1 VTQAGNSARF
11 FTDDD
16 FVWVEPALETAPTMP
31 TTLPAPMCPRR
42 RGETRTFAGDL
53 ARLRAG
59 IAAQAESVPPRVRA
73 LVAASVLVGLLALAL
88 VVTIRPT
95 GHSEEA
101 VPPKVVP
108 KSGSLPKQ
116 AAQGNASPAF
126 KTMRAGDRTAA
137 VADLQQALGALGLY
151 SQPFDGDFGDST
163 AAAVLAFQSAH
174 GLVADGVAG
183 PTTLQA
189 LVETLSADAKS
200 DAAVAQDGL
209 AAAVAAG
216 RLSNASAA
224 RYRSLLDASL
234 ERLRTAPPGRVP
246 TVALVFHDVASF
258 SADYDEPRALTLFS
272 MLKENVD
279 YLLKRAPPAQF
290 TDARAADGV
299 VYRFINGHGFQF
311 HPIANFARLN
321 RLAAKGRQNAVK
333 RLAAALVARGNP
345 SGKGLLWEY
354 YFPFG
359 GPTRWTSGF
368 AQAIG
373 AQALAR
379 SAALLHDDKLAEAAR
394 AAYRGISRGL
404 WLERGGGLWI
414 REYGYSDMAVLNAQ
428 LQSLVSLY
436 DYVKTSGDSL
446 ARADVVNMSSATR
459 TLLPQLDTGCWSRYS
474 LGGSPASLHYHTYH
488 VSLLKQLAAR
498 TGDPLWSTTAARW
511 NGYLGSGGSTSC

>member
-1 VTQAGNSARF
+1 MTQAGDAAHF

-31 TTLPAPMCPRR
+31 TTLPAPMRR
-42 RGETRTFAGDL
+42 RRRRQTRTFAGDL

-59 IAAQAESVPPRVRA
+59 IAARAESLPPRVRA
-73 LVAASVLVGLLALAL
+73 LVAAGVLASLLALAL
-88 VVTIRPT
+88 VVTIRPA
-95 GHSEEA
+95 GRSKEA
-101 VPPKVVP
+101 VPPKALP
-108 KSGSLPKQ
+108 KSGSLTKQ
-116 AAQGNASPAF
+116 AAEGNASPAF
-126 KTMRAGDRTAA
+126 KTLRAGDRTTA

-151 SQPFDGDFGDST
+151 SQAVDGDFGDST

-174 GLVADGVAG
+174 GLLADGVAG

-189 LVETLSADAKS
+189 LVETLGADARS

-216 RLSNASAA
+216 RLSDASAD
-224 RYRSLLDASL
+224 RYGSLLEASL

-246 TVALVFHDVASF
+246 TLALVFHDVASF
-258 SADYDEPRALTLFS
+258 SAEYDEPRALTLFS
-272 MLKENVD
+272 MLKENAD
-279 YLLKRAPPAQF
+279 YLVKRAPPAQF
-290 TDARAADGV
+290 TDTRAADGV
-299 VYRFINGHGFQF
+299 VYRFINDHGFQF
-311 HPIANFARLN
+311 HPIANFSRLN
-321 RLAAKGRQNAVK
+321 TLVRKGRPARVK
-333 RLAAALVARGNP
+333 RLANELVARGIRQRN
-345 SGKGLLWEY
+345 SLVWEY

-379 SAALLHDDKLAEAAR
+379 SSALLHDAKLAEAAR

-404 WLERGGGLWI
+404 WLEQGGGLWI

-446 ARADVVNMSSATR
+446 ARADVAKMSSATS

-488 VSLLKQLAAR
+488 VSLLNQLAER
-498 TGDPLWSTTAARW
+498 TGNPLWSTTAARW
-511 NGYLGSGGSTSC
+511 DGYLRSGGPTSC

>member
-1 VTQAGNSARF
+1 VTRAGDAAHF

-31 TTLPAPMCPRR
+31 TTLPAPMRR
-42 RGETRTFAGDL
+42 RRHGQTRTFAGDL
-53 ARLRAG
+53 SRLKAEL
-59 IAAQAESVPPRVRA
+59 AAQAESLPPRVRA
-73 LVAASVLVGLLALAL
+73 LVAAGVLASLLALAL

-95 GHSEEA
+95 GHSEEG
-101 VPPKVVP
+101 VPPKVLP
-108 KSGSLPKQ
+108 KSGSLRKQ
-116 AAQGNASPAF
+116 VAQDTSLSF
-126 KTMRAGDRTAA
+126 KTLRAGDRTAA

-151 SQPFDGDFGDST
+151 SQPVDGDFGDST
-163 AAAVLAFQSAH
+163 ATAVLAFQSAH

-209 AAAVAAG
+209 VAAVTAG
-216 RLSNASAA
+216 RMSNASAD
-224 RYRSLLDASL
+224 RYRSLLNASL
-234 ERLRTAPPGRVP
+234 ERLRAAPPGRVP
-246 TVALVFHDVASF
+246 TLALVFHDVASF
-258 SADYDEPRALTLFS
+258 TAEYDEPRALTLFS
-272 MLKENVD
+272 MLKENAD
-279 YLLKRAPPAQF
+279 YLVKRAPPAQF
-290 TDARAADGV
+290 TDTRAPDGV
-299 VYRFINGHGFQF
+299 VYRFINDHGFQF

-321 RLAAKGRQNAVK
+321 KLAAKGRRNDVK
-333 RLAAALVARGNP
+333 HLAAALVARGIP
-345 SGKGLLWEY
+345 SRKGLLWEY

-379 SAALLHDDKLAEAAR
+379 SSALLHDAKLADAAR

-404 WLERGGGLWI
+404 WLERDGGLWI

-436 DYVKTSGDSL
+436 DYAKTNGDSL
-446 ARADVVNMSSATR
+446 ARADVEKMASVTR

-488 VSLLKQLAAR
+488 VSLLNQLAAR

-511 NGYLGSGGSTSC
+511 NGYLRSGGPTSC

>member
-1 VTQAGNSARF
+1 VTQTGDAAHF

-16 FVWVEPALETAPTMP
+16 FVWVDPALETAPTMP
-31 TTLPAPMCPRR
+31 TTLPAPVRRRR
-42 RGETRTFAGDL
+42 RGQTRTFAGDL

-59 IAAQAESVPPRVRA
+59 VAARTENVPPRVR
-73 LVAASVLVGLLALAL
+73 VLVGGGVLVSLIALALA
-88 VVTIRPT
+88 VTLRPT
-95 GHSEEA
+95 GRSEG
-101 VPPKVVP
+101 VPSKPLA
-108 KSGSLPKQ
+108 KSGSVPKQ
-116 AAQGNASPAF
+116 AAQDNASPTF
-126 KTMRAGDRTAA
+126 KTLRAGDQTPA

-151 SQPFDGDFGDST
+151 SQAFDGDFGDST
-163 AAAVLAFQSAH
+163 AAAVLAFQSSH
-174 GLVADGVAG
+174 GLIADGVAG

-200 DAAVAQDGL
+200 DAAVARDGL

-216 RLSNASAA
+216 RLSNSSAN
-224 RYRSLLDASL
+224 RHRSLLDTSL

-246 TVALVFHDVASF
+246 TLALVFHDVASF
-258 SADYDEPRALTLFS
+258 TAEYDEPRALTLFS

-279 YLLKRAPPAQF
+279 YLVKRAPPAQF
-290 TDARAADGV
+290 TDSRAADGV
-299 VYRFINGHGFQF
+299 VYRFMNGHGFQF
-311 HPIANFARLN
+311 HPIANFALLN
-321 RLAAKGRQNAVK
+321 KLAAKGRATAVK
-333 RLAAALVARGNP
+333 RLAAALVARGIP

-359 GPTRWTSGF
+359 GPSRWTSGF

-373 AQALAR
+373 AQALGR
-379 SAALLHDDKLAEAAR
+379 SSALLDDAKLAEAAR

-436 DYVKTSGDSL
+436 DYVKTSGDNL
-446 ARADVVNMSSATR
+446 ARADVTKMSSATR

-488 VSLLKQLAAR
+488 VSLLNQLASR
-498 TGDPLWSTTAARW
+498 TGDPLWTTTAARW
-511 NGYLGSGGSTSC
+511 DGYLRSGGPSC